1 MDNKPD
7 LDKLMYLLGQENA
20 VEELKNTMEPHEF
33 SQKYKNQKV
42 NIIENQ
48 DFIQRDNNIDSIQS
62 TNKKGKKIMKKKI
75 IVLIAAITATL
86 AISATAYGAVK
97 HYLVTTSKN
106 EETGTL
112 TCDIQT
118 EAAPTKVPAM
128 KVVPG
133 YIPEGYIETA
143 NALGKYHP
151 NGDHGVG
158 GISICP
164 PVYTTH
170 FEQIYVSDVE
180 ETTLGGVKAQ
190 ILTREGLEYN
200 HIINMFY
207 EKDGY
212 VVTIYGADNT
222 SLEELKKVAENIK
235 CEEIPGEFVELEAN
249 DIVDNKDNYIETIET
264 KNPKITDNNIFNIGE
279 EKNDLIDSAS
289 GLNYTVN
296 SIEVMDKLPALDK
309 SKFSDYNEYLE
320 FINEDGT
327 LKDYERINA
336 EWWENNKMNRE
347 TEMVGMKF
355 IYVTLTMTNPS
366 EKDIKEI
373 YFAPRIIFLKKN
385 ANDTLEEN
393 MEYGGS
399 KNALQI
405 ENCPFYFDKSGYE
418 RKGFRFCD
426 FDGKETKEIHLAYAV
441 DEDHIDDA
449 YISFNTH
456 RFTIIDARKPGESY
470 IKVTK

>member
-1 MDNKPD
+1 MDNKTD

-20 VEELKNTMEPHEF
+20 VEELNRTTEPHEF
-33 SQKYKNQKV
+33 SEKYKSERMK
-42 NIIENQ
+42 IINNQ
-48 DFIQRDNNIDSIQS
+48 DSFQSI
-62 TNKKGKKIMKKKI
+62 NKKGKKIMKKKI

-86 AISATAYGAVK
+86 AISATAYGAVR

-118 EAAPTKVPAM
+118 EAASTKVPAM

-133 YIPEGYIETA
+133 YIPEGYIETE

-151 NGDHGVG
+151 NGDHSVG
-158 GISICP
+158 GITICP

-170 FEQIYVSDVE
+170 FEEIYVSDVE

-207 EKDGY
+207 EEGGY

-235 CEEIPGEFVELEAN
+235 CEEIPGEFIEVPAFSKELK
-249 DIVDNKDNYIETIET
+249 DIVDNEDNDIELIEIKNPEITKDN
-264 KNPKITDNNIFNIGE
+264 IFYIGE
-279 EKNDLIDSAS
+279 EKNDLINSAS

-296 SIEVMDKLPALDK
+296 NIEVMDKLPELDK
-309 SKFSDYNEYLE
+309 NKFSDYNEYLE

-327 LKDYERINA
+327 LKDYERTNA

-366 EKDIKEI
+366 EDDVKEI
-373 YFAPRIIFLKKN
+373 YFAPRIMFLEKN
-385 ANDTLEEN
+385 ANGVLEEE
-393 MEYGGS
+393 MKYGGS

-405 ENCPFYFDKSGYE
+405 ENCPFYFDNSGY
-418 RKGFRFCD
+418 RGKSFRFCD
-426 FDGKETKEIHLAYAV
+426 LDGKETKEIHLAYAV
-441 DEDHIDDA
+441 DEDHIEDA
-449 YISFNTH
+449 YISFNSH
-456 RFTIIDARKPGESY
+456 RYTILDPRKPGESY

>member
-1 MDNKPD
+1 MDNKTE

-20 VEELKNTMEPHEF
+20 VEELKHTIEPHEF

-48 DFIQRDNNIDSIQS
+48 DFIQSDNNTDSIQS
-62 TNKKGKKIMKKKI
+62 INKKGKKIMKKKI

-118 EAAPTKVPAM
+118 ESAPTKVPAM

-133 YIPEGYIETA
+133 YIPEGYIETE

-151 NGDHGVG
+151 NGDHSVG
-158 GISICP
+158 GITICP

-170 FEQIYVSDVE
+170 FEEIYVSDVE
-180 ETTLGGVKAQ
+180 ETTLGGIKAQ

-207 EKDGY
+207 EKGGY

-235 CEEIPGEFVELEAN
+235 CEEIPGEFIVVPAFSDELK
-249 DIVDNKDNYIETIET
+249 DIVDNDKEEIEYVEPGISTDHVFNIDEEISDEGFPD
-264 KNPKITDNNIFNIGE
+264 KNPTFTVNNI
-279 EKNDLIDSAS
+279 
-289 GLNYTVN
+289 
-296 SIEVMDKLPALDK
+296 EVLDKLPELDK
-309 SKFSDYNEYLE
+309 NKFSDYNEYLT

-327 LKDYERINA
+327 LKDYERVNQ
-336 EWWENNKMNRE
+336 EKWENNKMNTITE
-347 TEMVGMKF
+347 TVGMKYV
-355 IYVTLTMTNPS
+355 YVTLTMKNPFDK
-366 EKDIKEI
+366 ELKDINI
-373 YFAPRIIFLKKN
+373 YPRIRFMKKASNGNLQFLNDYWGNGNNLQMDN
-385 ANDTLEEN
+385 AP
-393 MEYGGS
+393 
-399 KNALQI
+399 I
-405 ENCPFYFDKSGYE
+405 YFDKSDYE
-418 RKGFRFCD
+418 GKSFFFTD
-426 FDGKETKEIHLAYAV
+426 FSPNETKETHLVYAV
-441 DEDHIDDA
+441 DEDKIDNA
-449 YISFNTH
+449 YIRFEQSGTTSFVGN
-456 RFTIIDARKPGESY
+456 Y

>member
-20 VEELKNTMEPHEF
+20 VEELKRTIEPHEF
-33 SQKYKNQKV
+33 SQKYKNHKV

-48 DFIQRDNNIDSIQS
+48 DFIQSDNNTDSIKS
-62 TNKKGKKIMKKKI
+62 INKKGKKIMKKKI

-128 KVVPG
+128 KVIPG

-151 NGDHGVG
+151 NGDHSVG
-158 GISICP
+158 GITICP

-170 FEQIYVSDVE
+170 FEEIYVSDVE
-180 ETTLGGVKAQ
+180 ETALGGIKAQ

-207 EKDGY
+207 EKGGY

-235 CEEIPGEFVELEAN
+235 CEEIPGEFIVIPVFSDELK
-249 DIVDNKDNYIETIET
+249 DVVDNDKEEIEYVEPGISTDHVFNIDEEISDEGFPDE
-264 KNPKITDNNIFNIGE
+264 NPTFTVNNI
-279 EKNDLIDSAS
+279 
-289 GLNYTVN
+289 
-296 SIEVMDKLPALDK
+296 EVLDKLPELDK
-309 SKFSDYNEYLE
+309 NKFSDYNEYLT

-327 LKDYERINA
+327 LKDYERVNQ
-336 EWWENNKMNRE
+336 EKWENNKMNTITE
-347 TEMVGMKF
+347 TVGMKYV
-355 IYVTLTMTNPS
+355 YVTLTMKNPFDK
-366 EKDIKEI
+366 ELKDINIYPRIGFMKKASNGNLQFLSDYWGNGNNLQMDNAPI
-373 YFAPRIIFLKKN
+373 YF
-385 ANDTLEEN
+385 DQ
-393 MEYGGS
+393 S
-399 KNALQI
+399 
-405 ENCPFYFDKSGYE
+405 DYE
-418 RKGFRFCD
+418 GKGFFFSD
-426 FDGKETKEIHLAYAV
+426 FSPNETKETHLVYAV
-441 DEDHIDDA
+441 DEDKIDNA
-449 YISFNTH
+449 YIRFEQSGTTSFVGN
-456 RFTIIDARKPGESY
+456 Y

>member
-1 MDNKPD
+1 MNNKTD

-20 VEELKNTMEPHEF
+20 IEELNRTTEPHEF
-33 SQKYKNQKV
+33 SEKYKSERMK
-42 NIIENQ
+42 IINNQ
-48 DFIQRDNNIDSIQS
+48 DSFQSI
-62 TNKKGKKIMKKKI
+62 NKKGKKIMKKKI

-86 AISATAYGAVK
+86 AISVTAYGAVR

-151 NGDHGVG
+151 NGDHSVG
-158 GISICP
+158 GITICP
-164 PVYTTH
+164 PVYTNH
-170 FEQIYVSDVE
+170 FEEIYVSDVE

-200 HIINMFY
+200 HIINLFY
-207 EKDGY
+207 EDGGY

-235 CEEIPGEFVELEAN
+235 CEEIPGEFIEVPAFSKELK
-249 DIVDNKDNYIETIET
+249 DIVDNKDNDKEVIEYVE
-264 KNPKITDNNIFNIGE
+264 PAITTDHLFNIGE
-279 EKNDLIDSAS
+279 EISDEGFPNQ
-289 GLNYTVN
+289 NPTFTVN
-296 SIEVMDKLPALDK
+296 NIEVLDKLPEVDK
-309 SKFSDYNEYLE
+309 NKFSDYNKYLE

-327 LKDYERINA
+327 LKDYERTNV
-336 EWWENNKMNRE
+336 EWWENNKMNTVTE
-347 TEMVGMKF
+347 TVGMKYV
-355 IYVTLTMTNPS
+355 YVTLTMKNPFDK
-366 EKDIKEI
+366 ELKDINIYPRIGFMKKASNGALGSLGDYWGNGNELQMDNAPI
-373 YFAPRIIFLKKN
+373 YF
-385 ANDTLEEN
+385 DQ
-393 MEYGGS
+393 S
-399 KNALQI
+399 
-405 ENCPFYFDKSGYE
+405 DYE
-418 RKGFRFCD
+418 RGHFYFCD
-426 FDGKETKEIHLAYAV
+426 FAPNETKETHLIYAV
-441 DEDHIDDA
+441 DEDKIDNA
-449 YISFNTH
+449 YINFDQSGTTSFV
-456 RFTIIDARKPGESY
+456 GSY